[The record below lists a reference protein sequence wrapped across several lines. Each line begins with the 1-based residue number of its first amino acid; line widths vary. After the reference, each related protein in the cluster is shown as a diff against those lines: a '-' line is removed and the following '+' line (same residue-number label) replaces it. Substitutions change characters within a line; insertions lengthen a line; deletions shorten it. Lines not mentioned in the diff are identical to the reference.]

1 MQKVSANLQLA
12 SYMWEKKRKNIKSVQ
27 LHSTKFRE
35 YPSSVSWHHV
45 YVEGTRKIS
54 TVYIKHIHLS
64 HTLSV
69 IIVCDKVTKR
79 SRLL

>member
-69 IIVCDKVTKR
+69 IIVCDNC
-79 SRLL
+79 L